1 MDALIE
7 VVTKFIENLPPFLQ
21 LLLGVF
27 ITGGFFKLTIMIA
40 DHFEKRGKEKNKN

>member
-1 MDALIE
+1 MEALIE
-7 VVTKFIENLPPFLQ
+7 VITKFVENLPPFLQ

-40 DHFEKRGKEKNKN
+40 NHLEKRGEGKNKN